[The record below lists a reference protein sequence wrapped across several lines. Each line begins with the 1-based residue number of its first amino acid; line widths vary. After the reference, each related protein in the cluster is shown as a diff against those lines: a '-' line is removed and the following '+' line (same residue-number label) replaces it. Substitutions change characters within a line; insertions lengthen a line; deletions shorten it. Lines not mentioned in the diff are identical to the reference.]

1 MKYIKR
7 SEDTEQINVVSW
19 AHWNV
24 KRFPELKWLY
34 HVPNGGRRNR
44 AEAAKFKQMGVK
56 AGVSDLC
63 LPYPKG
69 AYCGLFIEMKYGSNK
84 QQASQKEFL
93 RDMAMA
99 GHFVVTCYSAREA
112 CEVIEEYCSLPA
124 FGADE
129 CIYRKWQFFVYPF
142 RNIHKSISNRTGR
155 WFLLAF
161 PCCLFAFRK
170 FLFFQYHICCIYTL
184 TISVRI

>member
-44 AEAAKFKQMGVK
+44 AEAAKFKQMGGK
-56 AGVSDLC
+56 AGGSDLC

-129 CIYRKWQFFVYPF
+129 CIYRNLDAYEDCEQAEQAFK
-142 RNIHKSISNRTGR
+142 RNMMSFANNSILKDGKI
-155 WFLLAF
+155 L
-161 PCCLFAFRK
+161 K
-170 FLFFQYHICCIYTL
+170 GKKE
-184 TISVRI
+184 